1 MIGTGQRLITLGRLD
16 ITIAMFKLISYR
28 VAPQK
33 RHLEQMKRLYGY
45 IKQFPML
52 LYIFVHTYLS
62 KVKWYMSPM
71 NEELHLDM
79 PITLGKFVQTSLFF
93 DTNLYHDLVMGHAMT
108 GIIHLVNQ
116 HLC

>member
-1 MIGTGQRLITLGRLD
+1 MAEEEKANYISMIGTAQRLITLGRFD
-16 ITIAMFKLISYR
+16 ITIAMFKLSSYR

-52 LYIFVHTYLS
+52 LYIFVQTYLS

-71 NEELHLDM
+71 NGYTQSID
-79 PITLGKFVQTSLFF
+79 IFKKNCT
-93 DTNLYHDLVMGHAMT
+93 
-108 GIIHLVNQ
+108 
-116 HLC
+116 